1 MSQQVNLYELRLRP
15 RELFLTGERF
25 CVALLSALVLT
36 TSMVVVMHKNAD
48 RLSAEAARVEAEVKV
63 LQEKHDGLV
72 KQLAEKQIPPALQ
85 ADLDRAKA
93 LLSARTEAV
102 SLLDSGKL
110 GDTDGFSGL
119 LLGFSRQAA
128 SDWWLTQFSVGMGG
142 QEIEIRG
149 KVIDA
154 GKLPT
159 YVQRLSQDSAFQGKR
174 FAALKMSSVDFGE
187 QNPESDRLGKKS
199 EQPLRRHLDFVLRT
213 ENGSDLSKSSGTSK

>member
-1 MSQQVNLYELRLRP
+1 MSQQVNLYESRLRP

-25 CVALLSALVLT
+25 SMVLIGVLVLT
-36 TSMVVVMHKNAD
+36 ASMAVVVRKNAD
-48 RLSAEAARVEAEVKV
+48 RLTAEAAQVEADVKV
-63 LQEKHDGLV
+63 WQEKHEGLV
-72 KQLAEKQIPPALQ
+72 KQLAEKQIPTALQ
-85 ADLDRAKA
+85 AELERAKS

-110 GDTDGFSGL
+110 GDTEGFSAL
-119 LLGFSRQAA
+119 FLGFSRQAA

-154 GKLPT
+154 GKLPS

-174 FAALKMSSVDFGE
+174 FAALTMSSVDPGE
-187 QNPESDRLGKKS
+187 QNQESDRLGQKT